1 MSKIK
6 ITMGFLLAILVGARA
21 SDEAA
26 PPGDAPLEPFW
37 LKPQMQ
43 LGKQRNDTKP
53 FPKLR

>member
-43 LGKQRNDTKP
+43 LGKRNDTKP
-53 FPKLR
+53 FPKVA